1 MDYGLFTS
9 VDDGMSLQ
17 AAEAEAF
24 YASLSASKSQ
34 KDIPDAP
41 LLDDTS
47 LVSLLDPAS
56 DWLRLHRG
64 DQIVLNGT
72 ARRITKVLVEAG
84 QDQAYSAVITTGR
97 SSFLLRRLYSRLAR
111 ASKTHTHLFSVVQN
125 CPRGCPLVNK

>member
-1 MDYGLFTS
+1 M
-9 VDDGMSLQ
+9 
-17 AAEAEAF
+17 
-24 YASLSASKSQ
+24 
-34 KDIPDAP
+34 
-41 LLDDTS
+41 
-47 LVSLLDPAS
+47 SLLDPAS

-84 QDQAYSAVITTGR
+84 QDQAILGSDHYWEIFVFVAT
-97 SSFLLRRLYSRLAR
+97 LYSRLAR